1 MSRPL
6 TPLALTVLRML
17 CDGPMHPYEMQ
28 QRIRDHAY
36 DHAVKITHGALY
48 HSVERLAGAGLIEPL
63 ETSRDGR
70 RPERT
75 VYAVTTAGRDAA
87 HIRLAELL
95 ARPTEEFPL
104 FGTALAFVNLL
115 PEDEVAR
122 QLRYRAVILEAQ
134 LAAHQTANDAL
145 LKRGLERYKLIDQE
159 WLITRVR
166 AELDFTL
173 SLADDLES
181 GRLTWKD
188 ADGVTTC
195 HPPGEHELNG
205 EHGLGPGYDTRDTPH
220 DRGTS

>member
-36 DHAVKITHGALY
+36 DQAVKITHGALY

-63 ETSRDGR
+63 ETSREGR

-75 VYAVTTAGRDAA
+75 VYAVTSAGRDAA

-95 ARPTEEFPL
+95 ARPDEEFPL
-104 FGTALAFVNLL
+104 YGTALAFINLL
-115 PEDEVAR
+115 PETEVAR
-122 QLRYRAVILEAQ
+122 QLRHRAVALEAL
-134 LAAHQTANDAL
+134 LAGHQTAHEAL
-145 LKRGLERYKLIDQE
+145 LKTGLERYKLIDQE
-159 WLITRVR
+159 WLINRVR
-166 AELDFTL
+166 AELDFTR
-173 SLADDLES
+173 SLADDLDS

-188 ADGVTTC
+188 DDA
-195 HPPGEHELNG
+195 
-205 EHGLGPGYDTRDTPH
+205 TRPANMT
-220 DRGTS
+220 GSTS

>member
-63 ETSRDGR
+63 ETSREGR

-75 VYAVTTAGRDAA
+75 VYAVTSAGRDAA
-87 HIRLAELL
+87 HIRLGELL
-95 ARPTEEFPL
+95 ARPVAEFPL

-115 PEDEVAR
+115 PEAEVAR
-122 QLRYRAVILEAQ
+122 HLRRRAVSLEAQ

-145 LKRGLERYKLIDQE
+145 RKRGLERYKLIDLE
-159 WLITRVR
+159 WTITRTR
-166 AELDFTL
+166 AELDYVL
-173 SLADDLES
+173 GLADDLET
-181 GRLTWKD
+181 GRLTFED
-188 ADGVTTC
+188 ADGLITS
-195 HPPGEHELNG
+195 HPPGEHDLN
-205 EHGLGPGYDTRDTPH
+205 PDYDTRH
-220 DRGTS
+220 MNRGTT